1 LKTLDHGVGPAIT
14 FTRGTNATYFDAT
27 GTLRFA
33 PNNHIRNS
41 QASGSTNGVI
51 GSGGVMPTNWFVGT
65 ASGITREVI
74 GTGTANGFAY
84 VDVKLSGTNSSGS
97 AVGFNIGYDGTTQ
110 VNAAAAQ
117 TWTSSVYVSLT
128 AGDLTGISTI
138 RLSTIE
144 YKADGTFLVSGN
156 GSALSIA
163 ALMSRFAHTRTLTDA
178 LTERVWTGILV
189 TVAGSATIDLT
200 LRIAA
205 PQLEIGST
213 ATDYNPTTGTAY
225 FGPRFDHSGG
235 SSLGLLIE
243 EARTNLYQR
252 SAEFDNA
259 YWNKTRASITAN
271 ALASPD
277 GTMSADLLVEDNTA
291 SNSHFVFRQVAHA
304 GANSTVTVS
313 VFAKAKERDRL
324 SVSVLSGITTPTIDL
339 SGGTVVFNLAAGTA
353 GSFSGS
359 QTGTA
364 SNGTGNAAIA
374 SVGNGWYRC
383 TITLTPAGVTATDT
397 QVYFGL
403 HNGTSSS
410 YTGDNTSGLYIWG
423 AQLEA
428 GAFATSYIPTTT
440 AAATRAAD
448 SAVVTPISSFY
459 NQSEGTLFAEVQR
472 DTLNTNLVTIASLDD
487 NTLNNRVAMG
497 LQGGSGR
504 RMRVTIVTATASQWD
519 EFNAGNSSVW
529 PTRVIVAYKAS
540 DFAATVQGGAV
551 VSQASGTV
559 PTATHLYIGNRGGS
573 ALLAN
578 SHIRRIAYWPRR
590 LSNSLLQQLTT

>member
-1 LKTLDHGVGPAIT
+1 MPLPFSRRASQTAPSFSRDFAGLKTLDHGVGPAIT
-14 FTRGTNATYFDAT
+14 FTRASNATFFDAN
-27 GTLRFA
+27 GTL
-33 PNNHIRNS
+33 
-41 QASGSTNGVI
+41 Q
-51 GSGGVMPTNWFVGT
+51 T
-65 ASGITREVI
+65 A
-74 GTGTANGFAY
+74 A
-84 VDVKLSGTNSSGS
+84 
-97 AVGFNIGYDGTTQ
+97 
-110 VNAAAAQ
+110 NAA
-117 TWTSSVYVSLT
+117 
-128 AGDLTGISTI
+128 
-138 RLSTIE
+138 
-144 YKADGTFLVSGN
+144 
-156 GSALSIA
+156 
-163 ALMSRFAHTRTLTDA
+163 
-178 LTERVWTGILV
+178 
-189 TVAGSATIDLT
+189 
-200 LRIAA
+200 
-205 PQLEIGST
+205 
-213 ATDYNPTTGTAY
+213 
-225 FGPRFDHSGG
+225 PRFDHDPATAGNPSR
-235 SSLGLLIE
+235 GLLIE
-243 EARTNLYQR
+243 EARTNLLER

-259 YWNKTRASITAN
+259 YWNKTRASITAS

-428 GAFATSYIPTTT
+428 GAFPTSYIPTTT

-459 NQSEGTLFAEVQR
+459 NQSEGTLFAE
-472 DTLNTNLVTIASLDD
+472 
-487 NTLNNRVAMG
+487 
-497 LQGGSGR
+497 
-504 RMRVTIVTATASQWD
+504 ATASTTNGVSSGIHQQTVATLLENNVGDILMALYRPNGATTGGW
-519 EFNAGNSSVW
+519 FVGTSAGTSIIATQGGFTAGTNARLAGV
-529 PTRVIVAYKAS
+529 YKTD
-540 DFAATVQGGAV
+540 DFAISVNGAAVTTDTSGGLP
-551 VSQASGTV
+551 SPTTLRIGRYGTSSGF
-559 PTATHLYIGNRGGS
+559 LNG
-573 ALLAN
+573 
-578 SHIRRIAYWPRR
+578 HIRKIAYWPRR
-590 LSNSLLQQLTT
+590 LSNTLLQQLTT

>member
-1 LKTLDHGVGPAIT
+1 
-14 FTRGTNATYFDAT
+14 
-27 GTLRFA
+27 
-33 PNNHIRNS
+33 
-41 QASGSTNGVI
+41 
-51 GSGGVMPTNWFVGT
+51 
-65 ASGITREVI
+65 
-74 GTGTANGFAY
+74 
-84 VDVKLSGTNSSGS
+84 
-97 AVGFNIGYDGTTQ
+97 
-110 VNAAAAQ
+110 
-117 TWTSSVYVSLT
+117 
-128 AGDLTGISTI
+128 
-138 RLSTIE
+138 
-144 YKADGTFLVSGN
+144 
-156 GSALSIA
+156 
-163 ALMSRFAHTRTLTDA
+163 
-178 LTERVWTGILV
+178 
-189 TVAGSATIDLT
+189 
-200 LRIAA
+200 
-205 PQLEIGST
+205 
-213 ATDYNPTTGTAY
+213 
-225 FGPRFDHSGG
+225 
-235 SSLGLLIE
+235 
-243 EARTNLYQR
+243 
-252 SAEFDNA
+252 
-259 YWNKTRASITAN
+259 
-271 ALASPD
+271 
-277 GTMSADLLVEDNTA
+277 MSADLLVEDNTA

-459 NQSEGTLFAEVQR
+459 NQSEGTLFAEAREGGSDLQYGAVSL
-472 DTLNTNLVTIASLDD
+472 DTDTSDNRIDLRRNNDAGVLAMLVTTAGALQMLQSPVLA
-487 NTLNNRVAMG
+487 VAAQTYK
-497 LQGGSGR
+497 LSG
-504 RMRVTIVTATASQWD
+504 
-519 EFNAGNSSVW
+519 
-529 PTRVIVAYKAS
+529 AYKVNDCA
-540 DFAATVQGGAV
+540 VCVNGGAV
-551 VSQASGTV
+551 ATDASVTL
-559 PTATHLYIGNRGGS
+559 PTLTHLRIGGLTLVSPATG
-573 ALLAN
+573 N
-578 SHIRRIAYWPRR
+578 SFPLNGHIRKIAYWPRR